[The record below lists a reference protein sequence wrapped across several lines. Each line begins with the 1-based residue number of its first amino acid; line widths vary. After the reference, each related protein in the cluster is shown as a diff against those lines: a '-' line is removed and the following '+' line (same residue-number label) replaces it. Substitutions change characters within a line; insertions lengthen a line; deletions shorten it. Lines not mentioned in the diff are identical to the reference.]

1 MSLSKWKEL
10 ADRKAKT
17 GEMKR
22 NLFDEIT
29 EEKIR
34 SKTTD
39 QAIAKTFR
47 LDRLDQIAEQTKPK
61 PRRRIQIPRINRE
74 GGIDYAPEVD
84 LYEDMDGE
92 GLLNLEDY
100 VPPQAEKQIAKI
112 PSESPNYEL
121 LDPPPL
127 YEETDP
133 LAIEGPSD
141 DVEAEDEY
149 VDAKDEEDEEE
160 YDFDKELKLWNED
173 EPNKILDQLDLPNY
187 IDVDNRLAEPEMTA
201 TNQKNYLVR
210 ALRDAEARRKTV
222 TVRKSIA
229 TKVHKAGKITEEYRD
244 LIHGNV
250 GKREKDIADYKRY
263 LRSKLKRITGSGVR
277 IGQRGR
283 GAYFFNDAKE
293 MLQKLTLIIA
303 EMEAGNTSIKMRNM
317 GQTILDALLHENHL
331 NKGQYRQLVK
341 KIFRFM
347 SAEIKSPLII

>member
-10 ADRKAKT
+10 ADRKANT

-39 QAIAKTFR
+39 QGIAKTFR

-61 PRRRIQIPRINRE
+61 GRRRIQIPRINRE

-84 LYEDMDGE
+84 PYEDMDVE

-112 PSESPNYEL
+112 PSKAPKYEMDPSFWQL
-121 LDPPPL
+121 SDPPLDPPPL
-127 YEETDP
+127 YEEKDL
-133 LAIEGPSD
+133 LAIEGPPD
-141 DVEAEDEY
+141 DDDDDEY
-149 VDAKDEEDEEE
+149 VDAEEGDDDDAEEE
-160 YDFDKELKLWNED
+160 LDNS
-173 EPNKILDQLDLPNY
+173 NKILDQLDLSNY
-187 IDVDNRLAEPEMTA
+187 DDVDMRLDEPEMTDTKRKSYLQKVLKDVETRRRQAVALKSNA
-201 TNQKNYLVR
+201 TIKFKAGNITAEQKNLDHEMSNKAQKEIKDYKKNLGTK
-210 ALRDAEARRKTV
+210 L
-222 TVRKSIA
+222 KSI
-229 TKVHKAGKITEEYRD
+229 K
-244 LIHGNV
+244 
-250 GKREKDIADYKRY
+250 
-263 LRSKLKRITGSGVR
+263 GSGL
-277 IGQRGR
+277 QRGK

-317 GQTILDALLHENHL
+317 GQTILDALLHANHL

-341 KIFRFM
+341 KYF
-347 SAEIKSPLII
+347 AL

>member
-17 GEMKR
+17 GEMKK

-84 LYEDMDGE
+84 PYEDMDVE

-100 VPPQAEKQIAKI
+100 VAPQAEKQIAKI
-112 PSESPNYEL
+112 PSKAPKYEMDPSFWQL
-121 LDPPPL
+121 SDPPPL
-127 YEETDP
+127 YEEKDP
-133 LAIEGPSD
+133 LAIEGPPD
-141 DVEAEDEY
+141 DDEDDEF
-149 VDAKDEEDEEE
+149 VDAEEGGDDDAEEEQSEED
-160 YDFDKELKLWNED
+160 
-173 EPNKILDQLDLPNY
+173 PNKILDELDLPNY
-187 IDVDNRLAEPEMTA
+187 NDVEMRLNEPEMTGTKQRNYLQKVLKDADRRRRQAVALKSNA
-201 TNQKNYLVR
+201 TIKFKQNQITAAERMLINDKSDKQQKN
-210 ALRDAEARRKTV
+210 
-222 TVRKSIA
+222 I
-229 TKVHKAGKITEEYRD
+229 
-244 LIHGNV
+244 
-250 GKREKDIADYKRY
+250 KDYMKHY
-263 LRSKLKRITGSGVR
+263 QSKLKSIKGSGLQR
-277 IGQRGR
+277 GQRGK

-303 EMEAGNTSIKMRNM
+303 EMEAGNISIKMTNM
-317 GQTILDALLHENHL
+317 GQTILDALLHANHI
-331 NKGQYRQLVK
+331 NKQQYGQLVK
-341 KIFRFM
+341 KYFTI
-347 SAEIKSPLII
+347 

>member
-84 LYEDMDGE
+84 PYEDMDVE

-112 PSESPNYEL
+112 PKKAPKYEMDPSFWQL
-121 LDPPPL
+121 SDPPPT
-127 YEETDP
+127 YEDIFEEKDP
-133 LAIEGPSD
+133 LAIEGPPD
-141 DVEAEDEY
+141 DDDEDDEF
-149 VDAKDEEDEEE
+149 VDAEESPDDEPEEPEEE
-160 YDFDKELKLWNED
+160 A
-173 EPNKILDQLDLPNY
+173 NKILDQLDLPNY
-187 IDVDNRLAEPEMTA
+187 DDVDKRLAEPKMTA
-201 TNQKNYLVR
+201 TRQRRYLQKVLN
-210 ALRDAEARRKTV
+210 DAETRRKTV
-222 TVRKSIA
+222 TVRKSNA
-229 TKVHKAGKITEEYRD
+229 TRAYRAGKITAEQKN
-244 LIHGNV
+244 LIHENV
-250 GKREKDIADYKRY
+250 GRLEREIRDYRKHY
-263 LRSKLKRITGSGVR
+263 ESQLKNIKGSGLR
-277 IGQRGR
+277 RGQRGR

-317 GQTILDALLHENHL
+317 GQTIVDALLHANHL
-331 NKGQYRQLVK
+331 NKGQYGKLVK
-341 KIFRFM
+341 KYF
-347 SAEIKSPLII
+347 AL

>member
-34 SKTTD
+34 SKSTD

-74 GGIDYAPEVD
+74 GGIDYAPEVNP
-84 LYEDMDGE
+84 YEDMDVE

-112 PSESPNYEL
+112 PKKAPKYEMDPSFWQL
-121 LDPPPL
+121 SDPPPT
-127 YEETDP
+127 YEEKDP
-133 LAIEGPSD
+133 LAIEGPPD
-141 DVEAEDEY
+141 DDEDDEFVDAEEGEAEEG
-149 VDAKDEEDEEE
+149 DAVEEA
-160 YDFDKELKLWNED
+160 
-173 EPNKILDQLDLPNY
+173 NKILDELGLPNY
-187 IDVDNRLAEPEMTA
+187 YDVEMRLDEPEMTP
-201 TNQKNYLVR
+201 TRQRNYLEKV
-210 ALRDAEARRKTV
+210 LKDAETRRKQAVALKSNATIKFNQNKISAEE
-222 TVRKSIA
+222 RKRISDRSDKLQKEI
-229 TKVHKAGKITEEYRD
+229 K
-244 LIHGNV
+244 
-250 GKREKDIADYKRY
+250 DYKKY
-263 LRSKLKRITGSGVR
+263 HQSQFKSMKGSGL
-277 IGQRGR
+277 QRGR

-317 GQTILDALLHENHL
+317 GQTILDALLHANHI
-331 NKGQYRQLVK
+331 NKGQYGKLVK
-341 KIFRFM
+341 KYF
-347 SAEIKSPLII
+347 AL

>member
-29 EEKIR
+29 KEKIR

-84 LYEDMDGE
+84 PYEDMDVE

-112 PSESPNYEL
+112 PKKAPKYEMDPSFWQL
-121 LDPPPL
+121 SDPPLDPPPL
-127 YEETDP
+127 YEEKDP
-133 LAIEGPSD
+133 LAIEGPPD
-141 DVEAEDEY
+141 DEDDEFVDAEEGEAEEGD
-149 VDAKDEEDEEE
+149 VVEEA
-160 YDFDKELKLWNED
+160 
-173 EPNKILDQLDLPNY
+173 NKILDELGLPNY
-187 IDVDNRLAEPEMTA
+187 YDVEMRLDEPEMTP
-201 TNQKNYLVR
+201 TRQRNYLKKV
-210 ALRDAEARRKTV
+210 LKDAETRRKQAVALKSNATIKFNKKKISAEE
-222 TVRKSIA
+222 RKRISDRSDKLQKEINYYKKYHQSQFKSI
-229 TKVHKAGKITEEYRD
+229 K
-244 LIHGNV
+244 
-250 GKREKDIADYKRY
+250 
-263 LRSKLKRITGSGVR
+263 GSGL
-277 IGQRGR
+277 QRGR

-317 GQTILDALLHENHL
+317 GQTILDALLHANHI
-331 NKGQYRQLVK
+331 NKGQYEKLGK
-341 KIFRFM
+341 KYF
-347 SAEIKSPLII
+347 AL

>member
-84 LYEDMDGE
+84 PYEDMDVE

-112 PSESPNYEL
+112 PKKAPKYEMDPSFWQL
-121 LDPPPL
+121 SDPPPT
-127 YEETDP
+127 YEDIFEEKDP
-133 LAIEGPSD
+133 LAIEGPPD
-141 DVEAEDEY
+141 DDDDEF
-149 VDAKDEEDEEE
+149 VDAEEGDDDEPEEE
-160 YDFDKELKLWNED
+160 A
-173 EPNKILDQLDLPNY
+173 NKILDQLDLPNY
-187 IDVDNRLAEPEMTA
+187 DDVDKRLAEPEMTA
-201 TNQKNYLVR
+201 TRQRIYLQKVLN
-210 ALRDAEARRKTV
+210 DAETRRKTV
-222 TVRKSIA
+222 TIRKSNA
-229 TKVHKAGKITEEYRD
+229 TRAYKAGKITIEEKN
-244 LIHGNV
+244 LIHENV
-250 GKREKDIADYKRY
+250 GNREKAIRDYRKHY
-263 LRSKLKRITGSGVR
+263 ESQLKNIKGSGLR
-277 IGQRGR
+277 RGQRGR

-303 EMEAGNTSIKMRNM
+303 EMEAGNTSIKMRNL
-317 GQTILDALLHENHL
+317 GQTILDALLHANHI
-331 NKGQYRQLVK
+331 NKGQYGKLVK
-341 KIFRFM
+341 KYF
-347 SAEIKSPLII
+347 AL

>member
-17 GEMKR
+17 GQMKR

-29 EEKIR
+29 KEKIR

-84 LYEDMDGE
+84 PYEDMDVE
-92 GLLNLEDY
+92 GLLNLEDN

-112 PSESPNYEL
+112 PKKAPKYEMDPSFWQL
-121 LDPPPL
+121 SDPPPT
-127 YEETDP
+127 YEDIFEEKDP
-133 LAIEGPSD
+133 LAIEGPPD
-141 DVEAEDEY
+141 DDDDDDDED
-149 VDAKDEEDEEE
+149 DEEATDDEPEEPEEE
-160 YDFDKELKLWNED
+160 A
-173 EPNKILDQLDLPNY
+173 NKILDQLDLPNY
-187 IDVDNRLAEPEMTA
+187 DDVDKRLAEPEMTA
-201 TNQKNYLVR
+201 TRQRSYLQKVLK
-210 ALRDAEARRKTV
+210 DAETRRKTV
-222 TVRKSIA
+222 TIRKSNA
-229 TKVHKAGKITEEYRD
+229 TRAYKAGKITIEEKN
-244 LIHGNV
+244 LIHENV
-250 GKREKDIADYKRY
+250 GNREKAIKDYRKHY
-263 LRSKLKRITGSGVR
+263 ESQLYSIKGSGLR
-277 IGQRGR
+277 RGLRGR

-317 GQTILDALLHENHL
+317 GQTILDALLHAKHL

-341 KIFRFM
+341 KYF
-347 SAEIKSPLII
+347 AL

>member
-84 LYEDMDGE
+84 PYEDMDVE

-112 PSESPNYEL
+112 PSKAPKYEMDPSFWRL
-121 LDPPPL
+121 DAPLDPPPL
-127 YEETDP
+127 YEEKDP
-133 LAIEGPSD
+133 LAIESPPD
-141 DVEAEDEY
+141 DEDDEFEDAEEAPDDEAEEELE
-149 VDAKDEEDEEE
+149 EED
-160 YDFDKELKLWNED
+160 
-173 EPNKILDQLDLPNY
+173 PNKILDQLEIPNY
-187 IDVDNRLAEPEMTA
+187 DDVEMRLAEPEMTD
-201 TNQKNYLVR
+201 TKRKSYLRKVIN
-210 ALRDAEARRKTV
+210 DAEKKRQRITPI
-222 TVRKSIA
+222 KSNA
-229 TKVHKAGKITEEYRD
+229 TK
-244 LIHGNV
+244 
-250 GKREKDIADYKRY
+250 
-263 LRSKLKRITGSGVR
+263 
-277 IGQRGR
+277 
-283 GAYFFNDAKE
+283 
-293 MLQKLTLIIA
+293 II
-303 EMEAGNTSIKMRNM
+303 K
-317 GQTILDALLHENHL
+317 Q
-331 NKGQYRQLVK
+331 VK
-341 KIFRFM
+341 
-347 SAEIKSPLII
+347 

>member
-84 LYEDMDGE
+84 PYEDMDVE

-100 VPPQAEKQIAKI
+100 VPQQAEKQIAKI
-112 PSESPNYEL
+112 PSKAPNYES

-133 LAIEGPSD
+133 LAIAGPSD
-141 DVEAEDEY
+141 DLEAEDEF
-149 VDAKDEEDEEE
+149 VDATDEEEE

-173 EPNKILDQLDLPNY
+173 EPNRILDQLDLPNY
-187 IDVDNRLAEPEMTA
+187 IDVDNRLAKPEITA
-201 TNQKNYLVR
+201 NNQRKYLTG
-210 ALRDAEARRKTV
+210 AINDAESRRKTL

-229 TKVHKAGKITEEYRD
+229 TKAYKAGKITEEYRD
-244 LIHGNV
+244 LIHENV
-250 GKREKDIADYKRY
+250 SKREKDIADYKTY
-263 LRSKLKRITGSGVR
+263 LRSKRKSITGSGVR
-277 IGQRGR
+277 RGQRGR

-317 GQTILDALLHENHL
+317 GQTILDALLHENHI

-341 KIFRFM
+341 KYF
-347 SAEIKSPLII
+347 AL